1 MITCDAVQPQ
11 TYKISTMIKGRRPGT
26 TALVPMIVV
35 PLGFERS
42 LLAQLRKVEQAIA
55 DGLRDI
61 IIPRYKTKLVTDAD
75 EDSFNALR
83 LLVGAMIRTVARQVE
98 SLLRLEGRRHTKA
111 WMTEARRAFGIDL
124 SAVVAEEDLDTYLSA
139 AALRNAS
146 LIRGMA
152 EDILKRV
159 ATETTAALIAGES
172 AAQLQVRL
180 KKQLGI
186 GDSRA
191 RLIARDQTGKLTAD
205 LNRFRHQQAGIEKY
219 IWRTS
224 VDERVRPRHR
234 ALEGKVYAYG
244 EPTGAEEGLPPGQP
258 IQCRC
263 VAQAVIEFEG
273 FTREPKPRELPS
285 QLPAE
290 QQAALEKSLKKRSWT
305 SPIERKS

>member
-1 MITCDAVQPQ
+1 MIVCDAIQPQ
-11 TYKISTMIKGRRPGT
+11 TYRMSAMIKNRRPGT
-26 TALVPMIVV
+26 TALAPIVPV

-42 LLAQLRKVEQAIA
+42 LLAQLRRVNQSIA
-55 DGLRDI
+55 EGLRDI

-83 LLVGAMIRTVARQVE
+83 LLVGAMIRSASEQVAQ
-98 SLLRLEGRRHTKA
+98 LLNLEGQRHTKA
-111 WMTEARRAFGIDL
+111 WMSAARRAFGIDL
-124 SAVVAEEDLDTYLSA
+124 SSVVAEEDLGTFLSA

-152 EDILKRV
+152 EDVLKRV

-191 RLIARDQTGKLTAD
+191 RLIARDQTSKLTAD
-205 LNRFRHQQAGIEKY
+205 LNRIRHEQAGITKY

-234 ALEGKVYAYG
+234 DLEGKVYAYG
-244 EPTGAEEGLPPGQP
+244 EPTGAEDGLPPGQP

-263 VAQAVIEFEG
+263 VAQAIVEF
-273 FTREPKPRELPS
+273 
-285 QLPAE
+285 
-290 QQAALEKSLKKRSWT
+290 
-305 SPIERKS
+305 